1 MNLKNIIKIEIRKSF
16 QDHIICYKMHIMELK
31 LKTCLLVI
39 ADQVDQFDLGF
50 FFFVENIV
58 NPDGILEP
66 KKKQISRS
74 ETNFLMTYEI
84 VENRV
89 TQNCRK

>member
-1 MNLKNIIKIEIRKSF
+1 
-16 QDHIICYKMHIMELK
+16 MHVMELK

-50 FFFVENIV
+50 FIENIV

-66 KKKQISRS
+66 IKTSFKIRDKFFCID
-74 ETNFLMTYEI
+74 
-84 VENRV
+84 
-89 TQNCRK
+89 